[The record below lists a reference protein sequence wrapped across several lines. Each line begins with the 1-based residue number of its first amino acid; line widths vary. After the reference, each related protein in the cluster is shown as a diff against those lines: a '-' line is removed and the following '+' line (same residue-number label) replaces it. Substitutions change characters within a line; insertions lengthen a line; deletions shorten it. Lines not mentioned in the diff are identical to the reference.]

1 MDVSIETITKE
12 NAHVLESV
20 AEDVFDNDV
29 SFEYLSGYLE
39 QSNHILC
46 VAVVNGRVVGQV
58 RAIIH
63 QHPDNPPE
71 LYIDNAGV
79 TKSLQRQG
87 IAKSL
92 VMEIMHEG
100 RLRGCADIWVGTEAD
115 NEPAKALYRSFGL
128 DMTVMTM
135 FDGEL

>member
-1 MDVSIETITKE
+1 MDVTLETITKE
-12 NAHVLESV
+12 NTDFLKSV
-20 AEDVFDNDV
+20 AEGVFDSDV
-29 SFEYLSGYLE
+29 SFSHLAGYVE
-39 QSNHILC
+39 QANHILC
-46 VAVVNGRVVGQV
+46 VAVRDDQVVGQV

-63 QHPDNPPE
+63 HHPDSPPE

-79 TKSLQRQG
+79 TPALHRQG
-87 IAKSL
+87 IAKTL
-92 VMEIMHEG
+92 VLEIVRQG
-100 RLRGCADIWVGTEAD
+100 RARGCNEIWVGTEAD

>member
-12 NAHVLESV
+12 NTDLLDSV
-20 AEDVFDNDV
+20 ADDVFDDDV
-29 SFEYLSGYLE
+29 SFEYLSSYVE

-63 QHPDNPPE
+63 QHPDNPSE

-79 TKSLQRQG
+79 TPSLQRQG

-92 VMEIMHEG
+92 VMEIVRQARE
-100 RLRGCADIWVGTEAD
+100 RGCEDIWVGTEAD

>member
-12 NAHVLESV
+12 NTDLLDSV
-20 AEDVFDNDV
+20 ADDVFDDEV
-29 SFEYLSGYLE
+29 SFEYLSSYVE

-63 QHPDNPPE
+63 QHPDNPSE

-79 TKSLQRQG
+79 TPSLQRQG

-92 VMEIMHEG
+92 VMAIVDEG
-100 RLRGCADIWVGTEAD
+100 RERGCSDIWVGTEAD